1 MDALQNS
8 AEHLKQWCVEK
19 ALPYWADH
27 AQRDDKSWVEHLKLD
42 GTPDLKAER
51 RWRVLARQVYVYAKS
66 SSLEWYDGAEVA
78 ISTYEKMKSLG
89 YVHRVSAAGDITNP
103 TRDLYDHAFYLL
115 AASSLYE
122 LTERSQYLDEA
133 ETLLSWIDQSLS
145 HPTGGWKESNLS
157 SINDPR
163 RQNPHMHLFEASLFL
178 YGVTQNPTHL
188 QYADRVYNL
197 FEKYVIDHG
206 TISEFFASDWTL
218 EAGAKGQTAEPG
230 HAMEWIW
237 LLGQYHKATGT
248 NIIAHQNQLYDR
260 AQKDRGWFLNDEE
273 DKAGNIRRETKRLWV
288 QTEVIK
294 AHLAMAENGINGSRD
309 MAAATIDALFPTYLT
324 QSGLWN
330 DQINACD
337 VNIAKTIPVS
347 TFYHILCMAAEAE
360 RIGNSDISN

>member
-122 LTERSQYLDEA
+122 LTE
-133 ETLLSWIDQSLS
+133 
-145 HPTGGWKESNLS
+145 
-157 SINDPR
+157 
-163 RQNPHMHLFEASLFL
+163 
-178 YGVTQNPTHL
+178 
-188 QYADRVYNL
+188 
-197 FEKYVIDHG
+197 
-206 TISEFFASDWTL
+206 
-218 EAGAKGQTAEPG
+218 
-230 HAMEWIW
+230 
-237 LLGQYHKATGT
+237 
-248 NIIAHQNQLYDR
+248 
-260 AQKDRGWFLNDEE
+260 
-273 DKAGNIRRETKRLWV
+273 
-288 QTEVIK
+288 
-294 AHLAMAENGINGSRD
+294 
-309 MAAATIDALFPTYLT
+309 
-324 QSGLWN
+324 
-330 DQINACD
+330 
-337 VNIAKTIPVS
+337 
-347 TFYHILCMAAEAE
+347 
-360 RIGNSDISN
+360 